1 MGWRQ
6 SFIYSLIGAIL
17 FSLLIVYD
25 TYMISKRLSPDEVR
39 AWFVWVVL
47 DDRWMTV
54 GRCR

>member
-39 AWFVWVVL
+39 VVC
-47 DDRWMTV
+47 V
-54 GRCR
+54 GGVG